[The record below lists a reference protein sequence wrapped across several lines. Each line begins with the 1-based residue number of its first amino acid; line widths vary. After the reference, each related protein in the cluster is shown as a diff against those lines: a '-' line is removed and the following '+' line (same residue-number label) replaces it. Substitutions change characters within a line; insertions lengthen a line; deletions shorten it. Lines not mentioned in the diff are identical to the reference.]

1 MKRLLASLMALAICV
16 AVVPLPPK
24 RGDGTKVKYVPVIDR
39 RAS

>member
-1 MKRLLASLMALAICV
+1 MRRLISSLMALAICV

-24 RGDGTKVKYVPVIDR
+24 RGDGHKVRYVPVIDR